1 MKFKKKKKKKKKK
14 IFFLT
19 QKKKKEKKKN
29 SNMSGHSCP
38 VAPPTYDNVRPP
50 KGYNPGVGR
59 GAIGFSTRGDVG
71 PAAAVP
77 SSSAGGPR
85 GIMGAGTTGYDHNDA
100 EADATYSAVEQEIE
114 RRRKKLAAKRRKRKR
129 DAPAASSLAKTTQ
142 DIPKLFA
149 DTKEKLGQISES
161 EWAAI
166 PEVGDHTLQYKEKKE
181 DIYTPVPE
189 NILETARLSEAVSG
203 VVSETN
209 SLFDDVHRLSGARGQ
224 MLQHKFD
231 HISRSGGL

>member
-1 MKFKKKKKKKKKK
+1 M
-14 IFFLT
+14 
-19 QKKKKEKKKN
+19 
-29 SNMSGHSCP
+29 
-38 VAPPTYDNVRPP
+38 
-50 KGYNPGVGR
+50 
-59 GAIGFSTRGDVG
+59 
-71 PAAAVP
+71 
-77 SSSAGGPR
+77 
-85 GIMGAGTTGYDHNDA
+85 
-100 EADATYSAVEQEIE
+100 
-114 RRRKKLAAKRRKRKR
+114 
-129 DAPAASSLAKTTQ
+129 AKTTQ

-231 HISRSGGL
+231 HISRSGLEREASASLNVDAKGYLSELSDTSGSVASSFAEIGDVKKARALFRSAQEANPGHAPSWIASARLEESLGKISEARRIMAKDARYAVTPRRMFG